1 MALLLMGTRIMLPP
15 EAVTVLGAVW
25 LLIVLPSFVCATAL
39 MIYCARKTGRGA
51 ESWTGELAF
60 WSVVPVGAFIMLWV
74 F

>member
-1 MALLLMGTRIMLPP
+1 MSLLLMVGRIMMPA

-25 LLIVLPSFVCATAL
+25 LLVVLPSFLCATGL
-39 MIYCARKTGRGA
+39 MAYCAKTAGR
-51 ESWTGELAF
+51 EVSSWSGELAF